1 MLDRSNDTVTDTQHD
16 ADARGGGHAAA
27 RRLWKLAG
35 ALGVPVV
42 AIGFV
47 LLHAASQ
54 HQALRRRFL
63 MASPDSVAEDA
74 VLLRYGL
81 DRGAGGYAQHC
92 AGCHGA
98 DLKGDRSRGVPDLTD
113 QDWLYGT
120 GRVGEIERIILYG
133 IRSGDSRAQN
143 LASMPAFATANP
155 YPRYRIE
162 PLSPAEMR
170 DVTELL
176 YSFQHPQAA
185 DAAAVERGTAIYH
198 GKGYCFDC
206 HSDHARGDSAIGAPN
221 LTDATWLYGDGSRA
235 AIYQSIAHG
244 LGGVCPAWH
253 GRLAAD
259 TIRAIA
265 VYVHSH
271 EVH

>member
-1 MLDRSNDTVTDTQHD
+1 VTGTQHGVH
-16 ADARGGGHAAA
+16 AGAVSAAA
-27 RRLWKLAG
+27 SRLRKVAGVLAVA
-35 ALGVPVV
+35 ALVL
-42 AIGFV
+42 GFV
-47 LLHAASQ
+47 MFRAAEE
-54 HQALRRRFL
+54 HQALTRRFL
-63 MASPDSVAEDA
+63 MASPDSVAQDG
-74 VLLRYGL
+74 VLARYAM

-92 AGCHGA
+92 AHCHGA
-98 DLKGDRSRGVPDLTD
+98 DLKGDRNRGVPDLTD

-133 IRSGDSRAQN
+133 IRSGDSRTQN

-162 PLSPAEMR
+162 PLNPAEMR
-170 DVTELL
+170 DITELMF
-176 YSFQHPQAA
+176 SFQHPLVA
-185 DAAAVERGTAIYH
+185 DAAAIERGTALYH

-221 LTDATWLYGDGSRA
+221 LTDRTWLYGDGSRA
-235 AIYQSIAHG
+235 SIYQSIAHG

-253 GRLAAD
+253 GRLPAD

-265 VYVHSH
+265 VYVYSH

>member
-1 MLDRSNDTVTDTQHD
+1 M
-16 ADARGGGHAAA
+16 A
-27 RRLWKLAG
+27 LAVPAL
-35 ALGVPVV
+35 ALGLL
-42 AIGFV
+42 
-47 LLHAASQ
+47 LLHWASEQ
-54 HQALRRRFL
+54 QAVRRRFL
-63 MASPDSVAEDA
+63 MASPDDVAADA
-74 VLLRYGL
+74 VLVRYAMA
-81 DRGAGGYAQHC
+81 RGAHGYAQHC
-92 AGCHGA
+92 ARCHGA
-98 DLKGDRSRGVPDLTD
+98 DLKGDHSHGVPDLTD
-113 QDWLYGT
+113 QDWLYGS
-120 GRVGEIERIILYG
+120 GRIGEIERIILYG
-133 IRSGDSRAQN
+133 IRSGDSKAQN

-162 PLSPAEMR
+162 PLTPAQLH
-170 DVTELL
+170 DITELL

-185 DAAAVERGTAIYH
+185 DAAAVERGTALFH

-221 LTDATWLYGDGSRA
+221 LTDDVWLYGDGSRP

-265 VYVHSH
+265 VFVHSH
-271 EVH
+271 EVPAQ